1 MPQIPEYIQTLQT
14 QFEAE
19 TQPFKKVHRLI
30 DLSEAVIKFHTVVI
44 LSNFMESMTKTMQSQ
59 EDIATARGI
68 LAQGLKT
75 PSLGIWAFFTEKI
88 FPFIPK
94 EDLFWEDFHTYFEK
108 TLKKASAEI
117 IPFRNSYAHGSTPD
131 DKECLADI
139 QKILPHLDKI
149 LKGGIVDRYE
159 LRVGEVIK
167 GTRVSSVVSLEKE
180 GRSLVLSPLLVYRDS
195 EKRGIAGGS
204 TGLVGEP
211 SRTHQPCL
219 TVNRKARSLSLLV
232 LSLVEVSKG
241 HTLP

>member
-1 MPQIPEYIQTLQT
+1 MPQIPDYIQTLQT

-30 DLSEAVIKFHTVVI
+30 DLCEAVIKFHTVVI
-44 LSNFMESMTKTMQSQ
+44 LSNFMESMAKNTHSQ

-88 FPFIPK
+88 FPLIPG
-94 EDLFWEDFHTYFEK
+94 EDLFWEDFPAYFEK
-108 TLKKASAEI
+108 TLKRASAEI

-149 LKGGIVDRYE
+149 
-159 LRVGEVIK
+159 
-167 GTRVSSVVSLEKE
+167 
-180 GRSLVLSPLLVYRDS
+180 
-195 EKRGIAGGS
+195 
-204 TGLVGEP
+204 
-211 SRTHQPCL
+211 
-219 TVNRKARSLSLLV
+219 
-232 LSLVEVSKG
+232 
-241 HTLP
+241 

>member
-88 FPFIPK
+88 CQV
-94 EDLFWEDFHTYFEK
+94 L
-108 TLKKASAEI
+108 L
-117 IPFRNSYAHGSTPD
+117 
-131 DKECLADI
+131 
-139 QKILPHLDKI
+139 
-149 LKGGIVDRYE
+149 
-159 LRVGEVIK
+159 LR
-167 GTRVSSVVSLEKE
+167 
-180 GRSLVLSPLLVYRDS
+180 D
-195 EKRGIAGGS
+195 
-204 TGLVGEP
+204 
-211 SRTHQPCL
+211 
-219 TVNRKARSLSLLV
+219 
-232 LSLVEVSKG
+232 
-241 HTLP
+241 